1 MRNGAV
7 LALWLLPLWATGD
20 ALLRPA
26 TAFRTVRH
34 RKLVWLL
41 PGPLAIAAWF
51 IGGAWPVAIG
61 VALLLVAFYLAKV
74 RDLVRVAE
82 GLHRD
87 AA

>member
-20 ALLRPA
+20 ALVRPA

-34 RKLVWLL
+34 RKLLWLL
-41 PGPLAIAAWF
+41 PGPLAVAGWFAGDAWPIF
-51 IGGAWPVAIG
+51 IGL
-61 VALLLVAFYLAKV
+61 ALLLVAAYLAKV

-87 AA
+87 AG